1 MTCKKKRLKCDETK
15 PTCVQ
20 CEKRNVECEGYK
32 KDYKWRSFEETNK
45 QSRAGKAKK
54 AQNSHFQS
62 DHEAQDLNQP
72 VSERSSFQS
81 NEAPWSPGLQHA
93 FSSATHA
100 FSGPP
105 PPPLATAL
113 TSPTRR
119 FSPSQFEPLPILN
132 PGFSPSDFDL
142 PSPFPS
148 SVNHQQRPRKH
159 DSSQSSYSTGSP
171 NLTDLL
177 LPGTDLRQPPDPSE
191 LRPPMSP
198 LPYQPG
204 MAEINL
210 PEGTDMRDNEEF
222 DEEVV
227 RQHVPEQMINLS
239 EHQWT
244 FRASSPAISEVSTAS
259 SKSTDMS
266 ILRGPALDLAS
277 PEMLMLRFD
286 RETCGILSIKDGPS
300 ENPWRTLIWPLAK
313 DSHALYHAISSMAA
327 LHGASKHPQLR
338 LAGMAHMTKSIS
350 KLSAEMHQMS
360 LDQALATALA
370 LALGEGWDD
379 KISTG
384 VQHLRGART
393 LLNTALNQ
401 RSRTMRP
408 GQLGQDEAK
417 RLRFLCNTYVYLD
430 VIARLS
436 STDEQESF
444 DLESVLNI
452 VNQPF
457 GSMEVEVDPLMGC
470 ATTLFPLIGK
480 VASLIQRIR
489 RTSTNSLNIVSEA
502 NELREQ
508 LLHWQPPNMNFVEQP
523 EDPESDVRHAVQTA
537 EAYRR
542 ATLLHLH
549 QAVPELSSESSNAQ
563 AKNIL
568 TTLAGTPLSSRTL
581 IVQIFP
587 LLVGSC
593 EMVALED
600 RQWVTQRWEAML
612 RRLSIVNVASCWD
625 LVREVWRRRDSHIQ
639 EQARRF
645 VTRPVGRNVSP
656 GLFIPP
662 NLKRKMPTADGLSEE
677 AFFDAMVQD
686 NGSRPLKRR
695 LTFDASTGLLA
706 GHGSGAHMVPLHR
719 RHTDISI
726 SNLEP
731 EYTVRG
737 YLHWLG
743 VMADWGWEGES
754 SPLSLRIFVALEA
767 NYFAQFFLVEDDGDG
782 RLLDDSFTLLYCRL
796 LAARSFQ
803 RNSGEDPCMETDLSR
818 YARMLC
824 TYSSNSAAFCIF
836 GAWSFVAGMVLVLKI
851 QWS

>member
-45 QSRAGKAKK
+45 QSRVGKSKK
-54 AQNSHFQS
+54 AQIT
-62 DHEAQDLNQP
+62 
-72 VSERSSFQS
+72 SFQS
-81 NEAPWSPGLQHA
+81 GLESQELNKPAPVPEAAPSRSNDPASLSPGLQHA

-100 FSGPP
+100 FTGPP
-105 PPPLATAL
+105 PRRQTNAL
-113 TSPTRR
+113 TSPPRH
-119 FSPSQFEPLPILN
+119 FSPSQFDPLPILN

-142 PSPFPS
+142 PSPFLS
-148 SVNHQQRPRKH
+148 SSNRPQGLREH
-159 DSSQSSYSTGSP
+159 GSSCSSLSTGSP

-177 LPGTDLRQPPDPSE
+177 LPGTDLRQPPDSSE
-191 LRPPMSP
+191 MRPPMSP

-204 MAEINL
+204 LAELNIT
-210 PEGTDMRDNEEF
+210 PGIAIREDEEF

-227 RQHVPEQMINLS
+227 RDQMPPQTGDMS
-239 EHQWT
+239 ESQWT
-244 FRASSPAISEVSTAS
+244 FRASSPAISEASSTS
-259 SKSTDMS
+259 SKSTNMS
-266 ILRGPALDLAS
+266 LIRAPPLDLCSA
-277 PEMLMLRFD
+277 EMLMLRFD
-286 RETCGILSIKDGPS
+286 RETCGILSVKDGPS
-300 ENPWRTLIWPLAK
+300 ENPWRTLVWPLAK
-313 DSHALYHAISSMAA
+313 DSQALYHAISSMAA
-327 LHGASKHPQLR
+327 LHGAANNPQLR
-338 LAGMAHMTKSIS
+338 LTGMAHMTKSIS
-350 KLSAEMHQMS
+350 KLSAEMGQMS

-384 VQHLRGART
+384 VQHLKGART
-393 LLNTALNQ
+393 LLNTALVQ
-401 RSRTMRP
+401 RRRTSQPR
-408 GQLGQDEAK
+408 QRNRDEAR

-436 STDEQESF
+436 SSDEQESLN
-444 DLESVLNI
+444 LETILDI

-470 ATTLFPLIGK
+470 ATTLFPLIGR
-480 VASLIQRIR
+480 VASLIQQVR
-489 RTSTNSLNIVSEA
+489 RTSTNSLIIVSEA

-508 LLHWQPPNMNFVEQP
+508 LLRWQPPDMNFVEQP
-523 EDPESDVRHAVQTA
+523 EDPSSDVRHAVQTA

-542 ATLLHLH
+542 AILLHLH
-549 QAVPELSSESSNAQ
+549 QAVPELSSESAHAQ

-600 RQWVTQRWEAML
+600 RQWVSQRWEAML
-612 RRLSIVNVASCWD
+612 RRLSIVNVASCWE

-639 EQARRF
+639 DQARRLAA
-645 VTRPVGRNVSP
+645 RPAGRNVSP

-662 NLKRKMPTADGLSEE
+662 NLKRKMPTADAITDD
-677 AFFDAMVQD
+677 AFFDAFGQD
-686 NGSRPLKRR
+686 DILLRDTTGRPPKRR
-695 LTFDASTGLLA
+695 LTFDASNSLSA
-706 GHGSGAHMVPLHR
+706 GRTSGGHMTPLHR

-743 VMADWGWEGES
+743 VMADWGWEGKS
-754 SPLSLRIFVALEA
+754 LLLPLWMFVA
-767 NYFAQFFLVEDDGDG
+767 
-782 RLLDDSFTLLYCRL
+782 
-796 LAARSFQ
+796 
-803 RNSGEDPCMETDLSR
+803 
-818 YARMLC
+818 
-824 TYSSNSAAFCIF
+824 
-836 GAWSFVAGMVLVLKI
+836 
-851 QWS
+851 